1 MSRAAPYAYGSAT
14 SEAAARSIAQH
25 MPELRL
31 RVWCAVELAGW
42 AGITAEELEAVC
54 DMPGNTVRPRLVELR
69 EDGLVMDSGRTRRTE
84 SGRSATIYVT
94 REAAKE
100 HAPHLIRIGSSAATS
115 EGRAPS
121 PPAPALNQPNATGD
135 GQNGALS
142 TRDERQ
148 AALDFVIN
156 ATKKGAK

>member
-1 MSRAAPYAYGSAT
+1 MSRAAPSAYGSAT

-42 AGITAEELEAVC
+42 AGITAEELESAC
-54 DMPGNTVRPRLVELR
+54 EMPGNTVRPRLVELR

-100 HAPHLIRIGSSAATS
+100 HAPHLIRIGSNAATS

-135 GQNGALS
+135 GQNGALTPGEQVDFGAFVAS
-142 TRDERQ
+142 LQGDE
-148 AALDFVIN
+148 
-156 ATKKGAK
+156 